1 MLLLAVGHAVSAEL
15 HIGSWPDYL
24 PDTLIKKFQAETGIK
39 TTLDTYASDAA
50 LTQKLQSGGG
60 GYDVVIAGDYYVPV
74 LVKSGL
80 LQKLDKNKLPNI
92 ANVKPEYRHP
102 SFDPQRDY
110 AMPYTVVL
118 TGFAYDS
125 ARVSGGN
132 STRVGSRSSIR
143 QRSCADRSATW
154 MSKRSC
160 IWPRVGIWDRM
171 NAQKILLMRSGCS
184 TFCKNRNRS

>member
-92 ANVKPEYRHP
+92 ANIKPEYRHP

-132 STRVGSRSSIR
+132 STRVEVVL
-143 QRSCADRSATW
+143 RSASAVART
-154 MSKRSC
+154 
-160 IWPRVGIWDRM
+160 DRRPGCRRG
-171 NAQKILLMRSGCS
+171 AVYGRELVSG
-184 TFCKNRNRS
+184 TG